1 MGRRAKLGLVV
12 ASVVLLT
19 LSFPPLNMRWLSLVA
34 LAPMLWLLSDPG
46 LERPFRW
53 AYLFGFLWQLSV
65 LHWLW
70 VLADR
75 WTGNPFLSLLPW
87 IAASAICALYFAAW
101 GWTVAKLWRRAPWIG
116 GLAWAAFEYLKGNL
130 PVVAFPYGV
139 LPTPLWPFSGL
150 TQMAWVG
157 DVAVLSVWMATLSLL
172 PVLLLRL
179 RGSDARG
186 WWAGAGPAGLIVAVG
201 VGLAVLAPPPQRG
214 EPVRVAAGQPGIDLA
229 FGRPEEEALKVAEA
243 VPYLMRSAL
252 VERARLLVL
261 PEGLVQGGATIP
273 PQIPFEVRDDLP
285 VIFGGKRGT
294 GPIYQTAFAYDGA
307 WSYADKT
314 RLVIFGEYVPF
325 RNLPLIGSF
334 NLAPVDIQPG
344 SEVKALQVGTLRV
357 GPLICFEALFPDL
370 ARKQKANG
378 AQILAVM
385 SVDDWYF
392 GTGALEVL
400 KAGTLF
406 RAVETGLPVVRAG
419 GLGYSLIADA
429 RGSVLHE
436 ARLGERQITAAV
448 LQIPPR
454 GMP

>member
-1 MGRRAKLGLVV
+1 
-12 ASVVLLT
+12 
-19 LSFPPLNMRWLSLVA
+19 
-34 LAPMLWLLSDPG
+34 
-46 LERPFRW
+46 
-53 AYLFGFLWQLSV
+53 
-65 LHWLW
+65 
-70 VLADR
+70 
-75 WTGNPFLSLLPW
+75 
-87 IAASAICALYFAAW
+87 
-101 GWTVAKLWRRAPWIG
+101 
-116 GLAWAAFEYLKGNL
+116 
-130 PVVAFPYGV
+130 
-139 LPTPLWPFSGL
+139 
-150 TQMAWVG
+150 
-157 DVAVLSVWMATLSLL
+157 
-172 PVLLLRL
+172 
-179 RGSDARG
+179 
-186 WWAGAGPAGLIVAVG
+186 
-201 VGLAVLAPPPQRG
+201 
-214 EPVRVAAGQPGIDLA
+214 
-229 FGRPEEEALKVAEA
+229 
-243 VPYLMRSAL
+243 
-252 VERARLLVL
+252 
-261 PEGLVQGGATIP
+261 VQGGATIP